1 MAGTMNKPDG
11 SGTRTFLVAPTP
23 ASRLPGDEVRRVEAG
38 SVVVDRRGHGRAV
51 VRDEA
56 GRATA
61 VLIGDRALGDPGQLR
76 TVEVVVGGWRFELE
90 VEDARHADLRARAT
104 RTRGA
109 ATGAGGPLEI
119 HAMIPGRVVA
129 VAVARGDIVA
139 AGQTLLVVEAMKM
152 QNELRTPRD
161 GTIERVAVGV
171 GETIDLGDLLVV
183 LG

>member
-1 MAGTMNKPDG
+1 MSHFPESD
-11 SGTRTFLVAPTP
+11 RQVFVVEPTA
-23 ASRLPGDEVRRVEAG
+23 ASRLP
-38 SVVVDRRGHGRAV
+38 
-51 VRDEA
+51 RDEA
-56 GRATA
+56 RRIDASATSVEWRAEGRGVVHDETGRVTA
-61 VLIGDRALGDPGQLR
+61 ALLGDDRPGGPGHPR

-90 VEDARHADLRARAT
+90 VEDARRADLRERAR
-104 RTRGA
+104 RNRGTIA
-109 ATGAGGPLEI
+109 GADGPLEI

-129 VAVARGDIVA
+129 VAVAPGDVVA

-161 GTIERVAVGV
+161 GMVERVAVGV